1 MSRYRSQ
8 FSQKWGLGVVC
19 ALVVILWGF
28 HSLASGSLESSSRRH
43 TGFKLDGVPATF
55 LSLTLI
61 AFGCFL
67 HFDNFWANHPKSP
80 KAENLVA
87 LLSRISGMT
96 AAVCLI
102 VGLLLQFTGIVK

>member
-1 MSRYRSQ
+1 MPRYRSQ
-8 FSQKWGLGVVC
+8 FTQKWGQGVVC
-19 ALVVILWGF
+19 AVWVILWGC

-43 TGFKLDGVPATF
+43 VGFKLDGLPATF
-55 LSLTLI
+55 LSLMLI

-67 HFDNFWANHPKSP
+67 HLDNFWANHPKTP
-80 KAENLVA
+80 KVGNRVT
-87 LLSRISGMT
+87 LLRRVTGMT